1 MAKTIKDPGVGRS
14 SYKHAKRFINSDGSF
29 NIKHINRS
37 GSLSESYEY
46 LINISWTKFFLWVLL
61 GYTLINTLFAIVYT
75 MLGISDIV
83 EPTGNIFKDFLN
95 AFFFSA
101 QTITTVGY
109 GAMAPKGLLFGVISS
124 FEALIGLLCF
134 SFITGLLYGRFS
146 RPRANIRFSKS
157 IILREHKGIDSIMFR
172 LMSRSANIMI
182 RPRIEVTLT
191 LSQEDKSGKYVNSFY
206 NLKLERS
213 AITYLPTTWTIVHP
227 IDDSSPLKEFKK
239 EEFTKLNGEILL
251 LVSYYDESF
260 AQEVHQVH
268 SYILKS
274 LKYNQKFI
282 PAFYYDDDGYT
293 ILDHHKLDKTSSG
306 TIADSEV
313 NS

>member
-1 MAKTIKDPGVGRS
+1 MAKKIKDPGIGRS
-14 SYKHAKRFINSDGSF
+14 SNKRAKRFINHDGSF
-29 NIKHINRS
+29 NIKHINRPS
-37 GSLSESYEY
+37 SLSESYEY
-46 LINISWTKFFLWVLL
+46 LINISWTRFFLWVIL

-75 MLGISDIV
+75 MLGISHIV

-146 RPRANIRFSKS
+146 RPRANIQFSDS
-157 IILREHKGIDSIMFR
+157 IILRKHNDEDCIMFR
-172 LMSRSANIMI
+172 LMSRSVNVMI
-182 RPRIEVTLT
+182 RPRIEVTLAI
-191 LSQEDKSGKYVNSFY
+191 SQKDKTGKYTNSFY

-213 AITYLPTTWTIVHP
+213 SITYLPTTWTIVHP
-227 IDDSSPLKEFKK
+227 INDSSPLKEFRK
-239 EEFTKLNGEILL
+239 EELSKLNGEILL
-251 LVSYYDESF
+251 LASYYDESF

-268 SYILKS
+268 SYVLKN
-274 LKYNQKFI
+274 LKFDHKFV
-282 PAFYYDDDGYT
+282 PAFYYDEDGYT
-293 ILDHHKLDKTSSG
+293 ILDHNKLNQTSTTPG
-306 TIADSEV
+306 DSTFK
-313 NS
+313 S